1 MKNRIR
7 KYIKVL
13 AEHEIVRRYI
23 IINSFDGALTVLG
36 IIMAEFLSGITD
48 PKLVILPGI
57 GAAVAMCVSG
67 IWGAYSAE
75 RAEVQNKIRTME
87 AHLLKDLSDTE
98 FKRKRERMAFTIGLV
113 DGLSP
118 LVASLVILIPFFCVR
133 AGCFSMQMAYG
144 ISLTIVA
151 AVLFMLGVFAGRI
164 ARESIVRHGI
174 IMLLAG
180 VIISLIFMLLMFLG
194 VL

>member
-23 IINSFDGALTVLG
+23 IINSFDGALTILG
-36 IIMAEFLSGITD
+36 IVMAEFLSNITD
-48 PKLVILPGI
+48 PKLIILPGI

-75 RAEVQNKIRTME
+75 RAEVKNKIRTME
-87 AHLLKDLSDTE
+87 AHLLKDLSNTE
-98 FKRKRERMAFTIGLV
+98 FKRKRERMALMIGLV

-118 LVASLVILIPFFCVR
+118 LLVSLVILVPFFCVK
-133 AGCFSMQMAYG
+133 AGCVSMQMAYY
-144 ISLTIVA
+144 ISLFIISA
-151 AVLFMLGVFAGRI
+151 ILFVLGAFAGRI
-164 ARESIVRHGI
+164 ARESMVKHGI
-174 IMLLAG
+174 MMLIAG
-180 VIISLIFMLLMFLG
+180 AIIGIIFILLVFLG